1 MSKKSAASLARSIP
15 ERDVVKAVMNFFVL
29 DRNVR
34 VWRRNTGAVTA
45 DYASRKRFIR
55 FGQPGMSD
63 LWGIITRMTCPE
75 CGRVTRRGIH
85 LEIEC
90 KKFGG
95 KLTAAQKEYL
105 ETIRKRGGIA
115 LVAVPF
121 PSESDPTGF
130 GAIRKQ
136 LETIDKELCEA
147 CSGRCME
154 ITGRNARAS
163 VMADA
168 E

>member
-1 MSKKSAASLARSIP
+1 MRAKSAASLARSIP
-15 ERDVVKAVMNFFVL
+15 ERDVVKAVLNFFAP
-29 DRNVR
+29 DRNIS

-45 DYASRKRFIR
+45 DYANRKRFIR

-63 LWGIITRMTCPE
+63 VWGIITRMTCPE
-75 CGRVTRRGIH
+75 CGRVTRRGVH

-105 ETIRKRGGIA
+105 EMIRKRGGIV
-115 LVAVPF
+115 LVAIPF

-130 GAIRKQ
+130 GAIRKK

-147 CSGRCME
+147 CSR
-154 ITGRNARAS
+154 R
-163 VMADA
+163 
-168 E
+168 